1 MTRTRL
7 LLADDVA
14 GAADLKVSVRQLEAR
29 PELFQ
34 FLNSLKSSQRIRR
47 DTFVPGVQEVSEGV
61 SGGPPD
67 SPAQLV
73 EGRESEQLG
82 LGYDDGIG

>member
-1 MTRTRL
+1 MARTRL

-14 GAADLKVSVRQLEAR
+14 GAADLKVSVCQLEAR

-34 FLNSLKSSQRIRR
+34 FLDCLESPQRIRR
-47 DTFVPGVQEVSEGV
+47 DTFVPWVEEVSEGV

-73 EGRESEQLG
+73 EGRESE
-82 LGYDDGIG
+82 